1 MSETP
6 DGKIPLGLCKQA
18 ALKLESFIVDVC
30 EIREDPDVDE
40 SDKEDLAKMVEMAG
54 IMEATIINMVS
65 KECGEEEFLS
75 IDVPMDEVGSYPGD
89 DTDIMEEEIE

>member
-1 MSETP
+1 MTETP

-18 ALKLESFIVDVC
+18 ALKLESFIVDIC
-30 EIREDPDVDE
+30 EIKEDPDVDE
-40 SDKEDLAKMVEMAG
+40 SDKEDLTKMVEIAG
-54 IMEATIINMVS
+54 IMEATIINMVN

>member
-1 MSETP
+1 MSDIP

-30 EIREDPDVDE
+30 EIKEDPDVNE
-40 SDKEDLAKMVEMAG
+40 SDKEDLEKMVEMAG

-75 IDVPMDEVGSYPGD
+75 IEVPMDEVGSYPGD
-89 DTDIMEEEIE
+89 DTDIMDEEIE

>member
-1 MSETP
+1 MSDIP

-30 EIREDPDVDE
+30 EIKEDPDVDA
-40 SDKEDLAKMVEMAG
+40 SDKEDLEKMVEMAG

-75 IDVPMDEVGSYPGD
+75 IEVPMDEVGSYPGD
-89 DTDIMEEEIE
+89 DTDIMDEEIE

>member
-1 MSETP
+1 MNEIS

-18 ALKLESFIVDVC
+18 ALKLESFITDIC

-40 SDKEDLAKMVEMAG
+40 SDKEDLGKMVEIAG

-75 IDVPMDEVGSYPGD
+75 VDVPMDEVGQYPGD
-89 DTDIMEEEIE
+89 DIDIMDEPVE